1 MEMSALRKAI
11 EQGSLEAVIA
21 ALDSGGDI
29 EESDLHG
36 HSGLPLRLACF
47 FGHVAI
53 VTELIERG
61 ANIFASN
68 AEGPEAPLRI
78 AARRNHQDIV
88 DLLLKSVSDLSL
100 NSVAMDD
107 PAERRRSGDRR
118 KVNVGPPK
126 GMKERRVEERR
137 NTRVQEVMLSDFE
150 WEAMFASRKT
160 VQAVDTV
167 NVAEDHE
174 WAHTVLG
181 KVRD

>member
-1 MEMSALRKAI
+1 MELSALRKAI

-21 ALDSGGDI
+21 ALDNGADI
-29 EESDLHG
+29 EETDQHG

-61 ANIFASN
+61 ANIFAPN

-78 AARRNHQDIV
+78 AARRNHQGIV
-88 DLLLKSVSDLSL
+88 DLLLRSVSDLSL

-107 PAERRRSGDRR
+107 PAERRKSTDRR

-126 GMKERRVEERR
+126 GMKERRIEERR

-150 WEAMFASRKT
+150 WESMFTSRKAAK
-160 VQAVDTV
+160 VVKV
-167 NVAEDHE
+167 EEDHE
-174 WAHTVLG
+174 WAHTVLE